1 MGNQGRLAGPH
12 SLYTALEA
20 RVAVEY
26 PLWQALRPMLEQLP
40 RGDGHPVLVLPGFT
54 AADRSTAPLRS
65 LLRRLGYR
73 TYGWKLG
80 ANLGPTPHIVEGLDR
95 RFRHIEEREGRPI
108 SLVGWSLGGLFA
120 RELARTYPGNVRQVI
135 TLGSPIRMSPGDRS
149 AASSRWESLSE
160 LHDAEVI
167 DMMSQRDRPP
177 LPVPTT
183 SVYTRS
189 DGIVHWRTCL
199 ECKGPL
205 SENVEVY
212 GSHCGL
218 GFNPSVAL
226 VVTDRLAQ
234 PADEWQRFRPPF
246 WARTAFGRAAD
257 HDPTRLPRA
266 A

>member
-1 MGNQGRLAGPH
+1 MGKQTTIAGPH

-20 RVAVEY
+20 RVAIEF
-26 PLWQALRPMLEQLP
+26 PLWQALRPALEYLP

-80 ANLGPTPHIVEGLDR
+80 ANLGPTPRIVEGLDR
-95 RFRHIEEREGRPI
+95 RFRHIEEREGRPVSI
-108 SLVGWSLGGLFA
+108 VGWSLGGLFA
-120 RELARTYPGNVRQVI
+120 RELARTYPDSVRQVI
-135 TLGSPIRMSPGDRS
+135 TLGSPIQMRPGDRS
-149 AASSRWESLSE
+149 AASSRWESLSD
-160 LHDAEVI
+160 LHDSEVI
-167 DMMSQRDRPP
+167 AVMSQPDRVP
-177 LPVPTT
+177 LAMPST

-199 ECKGPL
+199 VTKTPI
-205 SENVEVY
+205 SQNVEVF

-226 VVTDRLAQ
+226 VVADRLAQ
-234 PADEWQRFRPPF
+234 PADDWRRFRPPF
-246 WARTAFGRAAD
+246 WARTAFGRAAN
-257 HDPTRLPRA
+257 HDPSRLPRA